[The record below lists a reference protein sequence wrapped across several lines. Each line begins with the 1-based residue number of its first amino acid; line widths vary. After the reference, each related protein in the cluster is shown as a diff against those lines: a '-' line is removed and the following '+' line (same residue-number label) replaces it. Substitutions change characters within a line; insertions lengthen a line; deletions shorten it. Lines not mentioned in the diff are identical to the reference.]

1 MRQLPKVEPVF
12 VPRLL
17 PERSF
22 LFYSYPQLSGKKNIE
37 FYLPMLE
44 NITVREQ
51 QTPRLG
57 QINLLGRSGNL
68 FTFQGANS
76 RSFDVKF
83 SFNLD
88 HIAHYVHEVG
98 LPEINF
104 FDEPTRPQFNKFKN
118 KTEFKLSYSQEA
130 IRRAREFLN
139 DTYLKN
145 FSPTD
150 NIKGLEDEKRRDLGN
165 IIINQLIT
173 GREQTIFEDINSRI
187 INARDT
193 SVRSY
198 YKVTSRQHLAVN
210 YLILFLNVIRTSVI
224 GNSSNTSLGPPTI
237 YLNHGTMYNNIP
249 CVCNKYSIDLKNDS
263 TYDLASLTPKMLEI
277 NLTLLENRT
286 GDFGNFVPFKHI
298 QGENLAGWE
307 CVIKDGTMDPYNY
320 NNKT

>member
-1 MRQLPKVEPVF
+1 MRKLPKVEPVF

-22 LFYSYPQLSGKKNIE
+22 LFYAYPQLSGKKNIE

-44 NITVREQ
+44 NISVREQ

-104 FDEPTRPQFNKFKN
+104 FNEPTRPQFNKFK
-118 KTEFKLSYSQEA
+118 KETEFKLPYSQKA
-130 IRRAREFLN
+130 IRQANEFLN

-150 NIKGLEDEKRRDLGN
+150 KIKGLEDERRRDSGDV
-165 IIINQLIT
+165 IIKQLIS
-173 GREQTIFEDINSRI
+173 GQQINFEDNNLRTINS
-187 INARDT
+187 RDT
-193 SVRSY
+193 SVKSY
-198 YKVTSRQHLAVN
+198 YTTNRQHLAVN

-224 GNSSNTSLGPPTI
+224 NNSSNTSLGPPTI

-249 CVCNKYSIDLKNDS
+249 CVCNKYSIDLKNES

-286 GDFGNFVPFKHI
+286 GDFGQFKPFKHV

-307 CVIKDGTMDPYNY
+307 CILDKGTMDPYNY
-320 NNKT
+320 NSKTS